1 MLTLGYLSSARG
13 LQPWPTAQH
22 SPPYPAAAGR
32 ARSRSRTPRL
42 SREKGPVPRSLSAMV
57 SACSHLK
64 TSLQN
69 LPGRDRGN
77 EERKQVLVTRE
88 KQTVPSFML
97 GNSQY
102 FWGHVFETSG
112 NPQEPKAALEHCWP
126 WGSCFRGT
134 HIKTPTPPSQQILQ
148 LPRCFSSKCKAHF
161 PK

>member
-1 MLTLGYLSSARG
+1 
-13 LQPWPTAQH
+13 
-22 SPPYPAAAGR
+22 
-32 ARSRSRTPRL
+32 
-42 SREKGPVPRSLSAMV
+42 MV

-102 FWGHVFETSG
+102 FWGHVFEASG